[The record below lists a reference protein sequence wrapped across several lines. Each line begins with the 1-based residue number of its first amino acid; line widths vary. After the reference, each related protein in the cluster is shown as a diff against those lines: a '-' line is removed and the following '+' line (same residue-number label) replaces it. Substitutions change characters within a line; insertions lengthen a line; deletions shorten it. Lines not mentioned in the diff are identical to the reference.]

1 MKKLQN
7 NFTTIEQSKRLLEL
21 GVPADSADCV
31 AHILDNS
38 IDLYEDYF
46 LKGDVRISVINERHT
61 YTKVTT
67 LKDGECWLDEPYPCW
82 SVGRLIEIMKICNHP
97 DDVDQVFCELAYSK
111 KNLVELIVRL
121 MEENKEITDFSKL
134 EE

>member
-7 NFTTIEQSKRLLEL
+7 NFTTPEQSKRLLEL
-21 GVPADSADCV
+21 GVPEWTADLYFYEEGCV
-31 AHILDNS
+31 NNDDEPSGVIPYDEVYDDNS
-38 IDLYEDYF
+38 REAMFSSYVEL
-46 LKGDVRISVINERHT
+46 
-61 YTKVTT
+61 
-67 LKDGECWLDEPYPCW
+67 PCW

-97 DDVDQVFCELAYSK
+97 DDVDEVFCELAYSK

>member
-7 NFTTIEQSKRLLEL
+7 NFTTPEQSKRLLEL
-21 GVPADSADCV
+21 GVPADSADMYYTRTNPIPKV
-31 AHILDNS
+31 YI
-38 IDLYEDYF
+38 E
-46 LKGDVRISVINERHT
+46 GTTRHA
-61 YTKVTT
+61 YHTT
-67 LKDGECWLDEPYPCW
+67 CW

-97 DDVDQVFCELAYSK
+97 DDVDEVFCELAYSK